1 MTFTPEVWEGVLRHL
16 KNEVPEFAYK
26 AWLEP
31 VHPKPIQGGDDGPF
45 GLLCPSQFHCERIRK
60 DFLPRIKTY
69 LRTQTGGDV
78 EVHLGVATDRA
89 EAKSECVASSKH
101 TPTRSPTARA
111 VGGVQPPRNHL
122 APVSVPAIAEAQ
134 TEAFPEAT
142 HTFESFVVGSCN
154 ALAREV
160 AWALAHGQQRGLSQI
175 YLQAKPGMGK
185 THLAKAVVT
194 QAMAVGDAPATYIS
208 AEGFT

>member
-1 MTFTPEVWEGVLRHL
+1 MTFTPEVWEGVLSHL

-26 AWLEP
+26 TWLEP
-31 VHPKPIQGGDDGPF
+31 VHAKAIANAGDGRF

-60 DFLPRIKTY
+60 DFLPNI
-69 LRTQTGGDV
+69 QTLVRAQLGGDV

-101 TPTRSPTARA
+101 TPTRSPTARS
-111 VGGVQPPRNHL
+111 VGGVQPPRSHL
-122 APVSVPAIAEAQ
+122 ARVSVPAVSETQ

-160 AWALAHGQQRGLSQI
+160 AWALAHGQQRGLSQ
-175 YLQAKPGMGK
+175 
-185 THLAKAVVT
+185 V
-194 QAMAVGDAPATYIS
+194 
-208 AEGFT
+208 